1 MSQADNSTIDFSH
14 SDKIRCL
21 FGVHLT
27 FYVSVPSQTKD
38 ELNVDCSR
46 QCASSKPVIYQRG
59 FSTNAD
65 YMCSELRRVNG
76 SHIFVCFIG
85 SEMQG
90 QVRDCQNFECRIV
103 L

>member
-14 SDKIRCL
+14 SDKILCL

-27 FYVSVPSQTKD
+27 LYVQTKD

-46 QCASSKPVIYQRG
+46 QCASSKPVIYQLG
-59 FSTNAD
+59 FSSNAD
-65 YMCSELRRVNG
+65 YMCSESRRVNG